1 MAIEKTVILNVDI
14 ENGIQEV
21 NEFDNSIKKL
31 DNSLEKVS
39 GNFGGVEKESKKAAD
54 GIEEVTKNG
63 GAIAVLDRLTGG
75 LASQFRDAFEATK
88 LFNFSL
94 KGTRTAIL
102 ATGIGA
108 LVIALGLVVAYWD
121 DIRDAITGANKALEI
136 QNELIDTTISNL
148 DREFKI
154 LEEKE
159 KLLKAEGKSTLG
171 VRKEKEKLLKLQ
183 LEENNNLLNN
193 LKAQLLKEKS
203 VSEELSLWQ
212 KISLEAKRQFIGEEA
227 FANGIATIV
236 ANRTKALDEI
246 DKQIDEAEA
255 RSLSLQALL
264 VEINKPDTET
274 TTTKPSTTKPSEV
287 REAVVGVQAETV
299 EEQEVNNLDV
309 ENDFQVLKDRLIQEN
324 IQRFRDEIRKEE
336 ADEDR
341 KAKEDA
347 IKREELLQKQKI
359 ALAGRGFSELA
370 SLLGEQT
377 EAGRAAAIASALIN
391 TYQGISNVWSE
402 KAESGLVGA
411 GLAQRLVTT
420 AIVAAQ
426 GFKAVQGIVGTQN
439 TLGGSRGGSSASAPS
454 LQQVAPQFNVVGAT
468 ATNQLAE
475 SISQQTNEPV
485 KAFVVAKEVTNQQEL
500 DRNIEKTATF
510 G

>member
-14 ENGIQEV
+14 KNGIQEV

-274 TTTKPSTTKPSEV
+274 TTQKPSTTKPSEV

-309 ENDFQVLKDRLIQEN
+309 ENDFK
-324 IQRFRDEIRKEE
+324 
-336 ADEDR
+336 
-341 KAKEDA
+341 
-347 IKREELLQKQKI
+347 
-359 ALAGRGFSELA
+359 
-370 SLLGEQT
+370 
-377 EAGRAAAIASALIN
+377 
-391 TYQGISNVWSE
+391 Y
-402 KAESGLVGA
+402 
-411 GLAQRLVTT
+411 
-420 AIVAAQ
+420 
-426 GFKAVQGIVGTQN
+426 
-439 TLGGSRGGSSASAPS
+439 
-454 LQQVAPQFNVVGAT
+454 
-468 ATNQLAE
+468 
-475 SISQQTNEPV
+475 
-485 KAFVVAKEVTNQQEL
+485 
-500 DRNIEKTATF
+500 
-510 G
+510 